1 MKNRCFLILILHYS
15 ILILFHAHYN
25 KSNNSKV
32 RKRGENCL
40 AKEVMTRRSADNEYF
55 HKDFHISCD
64 LGISYVGEHYGDD
77 GVREYIRNYTANYLA
92 PLSNQIREEGFQAL
106 EQYLKQLYETEKA
119 PGVLKIRRSD
129 DEIEVTITACPAIA
143 FMRESG
149 HTPSKWY
156 IDTTTVLYETIAQN
170 AGAQFELIQYD
181 EQSGAAQFRMFSET
195 K

>member
-1 MKNRCFLILILHYS
+1 MGKMCIRDS
-15 ILILFHAHYN
+15 YN

-156 IDTTTVLYETIAQN
+156 IDTTTVLYETIAPVSYTHLFALAAILALLTFCLPMRN
-170 AGAQFELIQYD
+170 IWVRGRRAGQV
-181 EQSGAAQFRMFSET
+181 
-195 K
+195 